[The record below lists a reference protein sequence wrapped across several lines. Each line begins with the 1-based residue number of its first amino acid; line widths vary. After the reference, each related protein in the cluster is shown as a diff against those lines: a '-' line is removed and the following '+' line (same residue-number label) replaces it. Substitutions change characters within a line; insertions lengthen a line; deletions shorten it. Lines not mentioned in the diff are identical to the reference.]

1 MALVLLGL
9 VAAGVIPMRSPRA
22 ATATEPSASD
32 QQLIVQ
38 ADWLYDRA
46 KVLIKFNLTTEQD
59 RDLYFAMAGLQQW
72 QTAEHRFQ
80 MRSHDAD
87 LAGFDQFVWQ
97 AIVSDKNDCKNIL
110 ARYHLRLAGEYLKAA
125 KDPDYDRPMAGPDDE
140 PADNERCR
148 Q

>member
-1 MALVLLGL
+1 
-9 VAAGVIPMRSPRA
+9 MRSPRA

-59 RDLYFAMAGLQQW
+59 RDLYFAMVGFQQW
-72 QTAEHRFQ
+72 QKAEHRFQ

-110 ARYHLRLAGEYLKAA
+110 ARYHLHVAGGWLKAA
-125 KDPDYDRPMAGPDDE
+125 KDPDHDRPIAGPKDE